1 MFHRILVAIDESER
15 REQVVN
21 AAIALAT
28 AQNAQLRLV
37 HVVTFTENDLPRS
50 PLALTNVGFVV
61 EESVYEEVLQ
71 RYVQE
76 QQEFEKRHLNG
87 LHDTAQAIAVK
98 GVLVDYCLAYGDPG
112 KEICDLAQSW
122 HADTIVLGRRG
133 NVGVKEF
140 LLGSVS
146 NYVVHHAPCTVLVV
160 QGEETV
166 SLGCD

>member
-1 MFHRILVAIDESER
+1 MFHRILVALDESDR
-15 REQVVN
+15 REQVVD

-28 AQNAQLRLV
+28 AQDAQLRLV
-37 HVVTFTENDLPRS
+37 HVVTFTENDLPRY

-76 QQEFEKRHLNG
+76 QQEFEKRHLNV
-87 LHDTAQAIAVK
+87 LQDTAQAVAKK

-112 KEICDLAQSW
+112 KEICDMAQSW

-133 NVGVKEF
+133 NVGLKEF

-146 NYVVHHAPCTVLVV
+146 NHVVHHAPCTVLVV
-160 QGEETV
+160 QGETTGLTE
-166 SLGCD
+166 CN